1 MNENRLNELRDYYTE
16 LLNNTESDILLEN
29 KTLKD
34 ANRQQLNLEMDW
46 GTLFSTVYGIC
57 NMLEIEVDEAYSHSY
72 SKLVNDSYK
81 SYSATEA
88 KQVAMTDPDYIE
100 TKKLYNQFK
109 KLKLDI
115 EVIKDTI
122 ESRRYLL
129 KQLTDSVIN
138 GVDDTY
144 L

>member
-1 MNENRLNELRDYYTE
+1 MNENKLEELRNYYKQ
-16 LLNNTESDILLEN
+16 LLEQTESDILLEN
-29 KTLKD
+29 KTLKS

-46 GTLFSTVYGIC
+46 GTLYSTVYGIT
-57 NMLEIEVDEAYSHSY
+57 NMLEIEVDEAYSKSY

-88 KQVAMTDPDYIE
+88 KQVAMTDQDFIE
-100 TKKLYNQFK
+100 TKKLYNNFK

-129 KQLTDSVIN
+129 KQLIDSVIN
-138 GVDDTY
+138 GVDDTW

>member
-1 MNENRLNELRDYYTE
+1 MNENKLEELRNYYKQ
-16 LLNNTESDILLEN
+16 LLEQTESDILLEN
-29 KTLKD
+29 KTLKS

-46 GTLFSTVYGIC
+46 GTLYSTVYGIT
-57 NMLEIEVDEAYSHSY
+57 NMLEIEVDEAYSKSY

-88 KQVAMTDPDYIE
+88 KQVAMTDQDFIE
-100 TKKLYNQFK
+100 TKKLYNNFK

-138 GVDDTY
+138 GVDDTW

>member
-1 MNENRLNELRDYYTE
+1 MNENRLNELREHYTE

-29 KTLKD
+29 KSLKD
-34 ANRQQLNLEMDW
+34 ANKQQLNLEMDW
-46 GTLFSTVYGIC
+46 GTLFSTVYGIV

-88 KQVAMTDPDYIE
+88 KQVAMTDSTFIE
-100 TKKLYNQFK
+100 TKKLYNSFK

-138 GVDDTY
+138 GVDDTW